1 MVPQTCRTRSTRVKV
16 SVMIYNA
23 INITSFINGGWGLAK
38 LDDGRRL
45 MVRYVL
51 PGEIVAARQI
61 KDKGS
66 YVIAD
71 LHRLE
76 SEAAGR
82 VRPLCPLYG
91 ICGGCDLQHA
101 SYPLQL
107 TLKQQII
114 TELVS
119 RQCGLGENIAK
130 LVAPVVA
137 SPDIREYRQRIRLH
151 VCQGQLGYL
160 GSRQHYDFVAVTCCP
175 IAKREINELLDEL
188 GHTQFAAR
196 LFEHCSMVELSW
208 NPATGKVTM
217 LCSMSR
223 KPRPADRNTAAQLVA
238 SCEMLERIFAK
249 GDNFS
254 QTPLAPKDNDAVLSF
269 EISGH
274 TPLPL
279 HLSWE
284 VGGFCQVN
292 LRQNE
297 TMVRLVKQ
305 LAAVTPKDDLL
316 DLFCGM
322 GNFSLPLAAEAR
334 SLLGV
339 EGQGSAVRSAQRNL
353 DQTTFSKI
361 SFVKNPIHEFCRQLV
376 AESQIFDTIILDP
389 PRQGVPGLASELAQ
403 LCRQKMIYISCDPA
417 TLCRDLAA
425 LCKTGFTIKRI
436 IPIDMFPQTHHVE
449 TVVLMEK

>member
-1 MVPQTCRTRSTRVKV
+1 
-16 SVMIYNA
+16 MISHS
-23 INITSFINGGWGLAK
+23 IHITSFINGGWGLGK
-38 LDDGRRL
+38 LDDGKRI

-51 PGEIVAARQI
+51 PGEIIAAREI

-66 YVIAD
+66 YLIAE

-76 SEAAGR
+76 SRAPGR
-82 VRPLCPLYG
+82 VAPLCALYRN
-91 ICGGCDLQHA
+91 CGGCDLQHA

-119 RQCGLGENIAK
+119 RQRGLGAKIAE

-137 SPDIREYRQRIRLH
+137 SPDIKEYRQRIRLH
-151 VCQGQLGYL
+151 VSQGQLGYL
-160 GSRQHYDFVAVTCCP
+160 SNEKRHDFVAVACCP

-188 GHTQFAAR
+188 SHTQFAAR

-223 KPRPADRNTAAQLVA
+223 KPRPADRNTAAQLIA
-238 SCEMLERIFAK
+238 SCEMLERIFAR

-254 QTPLAPKDNDAVLSF
+254 QTPLAPKDADAVLSF
-269 EISGH
+269 EIPGH

-284 VGGFCQVN
+284 AGGFCQVN

-297 TMVRLVKQ
+297 TMIKLVKQ
-305 LAAVTPKDDLL
+305 LAAITRNDELL

-322 GNFSLPLAAEAR
+322 GNFSLPLAAEAH

-339 EGQGSAVRSAQRNL
+339 EGQGSAVRSARRNL
-353 DQTTFSKI
+353 AQTTFSKV
-361 SFVKNPIHEFCRQLV
+361 SFVKSPIHDFCRQLV
-376 AESQIFDTIILDP
+376 TESRSFDTIILDP

-425 LCKTGFTIKRI
+425 FCKTGFTVKHI

-449 TVVLMEK
+449 TVVLMER